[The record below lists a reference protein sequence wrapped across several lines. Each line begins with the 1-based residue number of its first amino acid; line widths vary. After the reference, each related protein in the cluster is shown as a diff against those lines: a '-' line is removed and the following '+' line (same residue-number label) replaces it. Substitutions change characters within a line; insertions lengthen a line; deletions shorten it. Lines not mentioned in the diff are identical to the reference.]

1 MFRIRGFKI
10 LIHSIDVRVG
20 SEALAVTTYILHHML
35 IVLRYVVRWLLFLN
49 LNFPVLLDLLLSAL
63 IRDQA
68 LRDVVVATNV
78 IY

>member
-1 MFRIRGFKI
+1 M
-10 LIHSIDVRVG
+10 IHSIDGRVG

-35 IVLRYVVRWLLFLN
+35 IVLRYVVGWLLFLN

-78 IY
+78 VY